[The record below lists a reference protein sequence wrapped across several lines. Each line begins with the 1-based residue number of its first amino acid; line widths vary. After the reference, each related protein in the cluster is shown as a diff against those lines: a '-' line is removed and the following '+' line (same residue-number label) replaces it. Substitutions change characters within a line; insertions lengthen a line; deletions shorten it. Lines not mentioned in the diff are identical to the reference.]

1 MKKIDWTLDGRNKGQ
16 AGSFLHWIEVCGRK
30 EVAGKQR
37 RVANPGG
44 TVSAEHAEGGG
55 KQEAKGDSF
64 PTGYCFQYSGT
75 VVQHTH
81 IDLSNFNNQNVT
93 NMSRMF

>member
-1 MKKIDWTLDGRNKGQ
+1 M
-16 AGSFLHWIEVCGRK
+16 EVCGRK
-30 EVAGKQR
+30 EVADIRNTKKSCES
-37 RVANPGG
+37 GG

-55 KQEAKGDSF
+55 KQAAKGDSF